1 MLGTKEES
9 YNMMCHKDISA
20 KHVTTI
26 MRTSQNCWDFL
37 HRMSSLMRR
46 HQASRCLQGEDVYL
60 WKFDVHICQ
69 FLWVANSR
77 DGHFLLENSYFLP
90 TTHSLSV
97 VFLTPSSIFCHSH
110 QLLSISWKSFGRMTQ
125 KWSRELWELWCN
137 FHHSDHQIR
146 VSFH

>member
-77 DGHFLLENSYFLP
+77 DGQFLLENSYFAFHPLLVGR
-90 TTHSLSV
+90 LSHTILNILS
-97 VFLTPSSIFCHSH
+97 FSSITEHK
-110 QLLSISWKSFGRMTQ
+110 LKVIWPNDPKMIKRIM
-125 KWSRELWELWCN
+125 R
-137 FHHSDHQIR
+137 IMM
-146 VSFH
+146 